1 MVSNL
6 KKEIFDKYNVSF
18 KENREKI
25 ESYIVDFYGQN
36 KKQEISKRLDRV
48 IVNNYFSLDD
58 IKNFIRKNKKI
69 KKRRL
74 TLDFLEKVDKN
85 LKFSLEEKE
94 RLMYDE
100 GAYKDTLTANH
111 KKILNGC
118 FDNSIYDTF
127 SEESFAPIYS
137 LLEDIEENKSLTEY
151 QINDI
156 KKKTCRVLRSLGL
169 DITLENY
176 DEVIKKE
183 SSKEII
189 AKANDLKNEAYEL
202 KKEFNEFEMLFSE
215 EEQYIKECNDLKN
228 KLYLK
233 ETKAFYKEIIPY
245 VDNNTKIE
253 IENALKKD
261 IKEEWKF
268 FYEVDKDRKYMGMT
282 LAFSGKSIKEE
293 SNLSNE
299 EKEQIEEC
307 RNKHKEN
314 AEKELFLETSSYK
327 NNMELIE
334 GLGLMGEDEFN
345 LEFMKRGVICCCPNY
360 VKKDG
365 NDEPICIMHLPLY
378 DDIHMLEQ
386 YKDTMF
392 MHETLHA
399 VELTS
404 RKKDDVTFEYKTGFD
419 YLEDKVK
426 TNEINNNEKK
436 EESKNKKEKRNF
448 ELFSENIHQ
457 RNATEIA
464 ENMHKAGT
472 FIFNNPYTC
481 KTRGGTSYE
490 QLNLLTNSFYKA
502 YKDEINEARF
512 NSSLEQLYA
521 IVGKDNFCK
530 LNDLV
535 NKYSKIPYISMCRDL
550 RDGKVTEHT
559 KKRDLIFK
567 QSEEVINDMQKL
579 RLKNNIEDVCI

>member
-1 MVSNL
+1 MSNL

-18 KENREKI
+18 KEEREKI

-48 IVNNYFSLDD
+48 ILNNYFSLDD
-58 IKNFIRKNKKI
+58 IKNFIRKNKKM
-69 KKRRL
+69 KRRRL
-74 TLDFLEKVDKN
+74 TLDFLVSVDKN
-85 LKFSLEEKE
+85 VKFSLEEKE

-100 GAYKDTLTANH
+100 EAYKDTLTEEQ

-118 FDNSIYDTF
+118 FDNSIYNTF

-137 LLEDIEENKSLTEY
+137 LFKDMEEKNDLTDY

-156 KKKTCRVLRSLGL
+156 KKKTCRVLKALGL
-169 DITLENY
+169 DINLENY

-189 AKANDLKNEAYEL
+189 AKAKELKNKAYEL
-202 KKEFNEFEMLFSE
+202 KKEFNEFEMLFLE
-215 EEQYIKECNDLKN
+215 EEQYIRECDNLKN

-233 ETKAFYKEIIPY
+233 ETKAFYEEIIPY

-268 FYEVDKDRKYMGMT
+268 LNEVDNGRKYMGMS
-282 LAFSGKSIKEE
+282 LLFSGKSIKEE
-293 SNLSNE
+293 SDLSNE

-307 RNKHKEN
+307 RNKHKEI
-314 AEKELFLETSSYK
+314 AESELFLETSSYK

-334 GLGLMGEDEFN
+334 SLGLIGEDEFN

-365 NDEPICIMHLPLY
+365 NYEPVCLMHLPLY
-378 DDIHMLEQ
+378 DDIHMLEK

-404 RKKDDVTFEYKTGFD
+404 RKKDDLTLEYKTGFD
-419 YLEDKVK
+419 YLEDKIK
-426 TNEINNNEKK
+426 TNEIKNNEKI
-436 EESKNKKEKRNF
+436 EETKNKKEKRSF

-457 RNATEIA
+457 RNAMEITEK
-464 ENMHKAGT
+464 MHETGT
-472 FIFNNPYTC
+472 YIFNDPYTC

-490 QLNLLTNSFYKA
+490 YLNSPTSSFYNA

-512 NSSLEQLYA
+512 NSSLEQLFVA
-521 IVGKDNFCK
+521 VGKDNFCK
-530 LNDLV
+530 LNDIV
-535 NKYSKIPYISMCRDL
+535 NEYSKIPYISMCRDL

-559 KKRDLIFK
+559 KKRDLLLK
-567 QSEEVINDMQKL
+567 QSEEIVNDMHKL
-579 RLKNNIEDVCI
+579 KSKNNIEDICI